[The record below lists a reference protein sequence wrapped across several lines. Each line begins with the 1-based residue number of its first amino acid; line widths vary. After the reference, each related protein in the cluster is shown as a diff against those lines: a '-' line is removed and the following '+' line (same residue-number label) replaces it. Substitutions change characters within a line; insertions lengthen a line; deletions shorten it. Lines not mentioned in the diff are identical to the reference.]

1 MSVCARVQDFI
12 RCIRGHINN
21 NNIYN
26 TLCSHKVRSSA
37 ALGELVG
44 EVVGEAVSQGVDRL
58 DALVLDLGGVG
69 ELTEVILAVVS

>member
-1 MSVCARVQDFI
+1 MYIIHGWQCTHKAGERNGQA
-12 RCIRGHINN
+12 
-21 NNIYN
+21 
-26 TLCSHKVRSSA
+26 LC
-37 ALGELVG
+37 GELVG